1 MSYSFHFPRQHCLDI
16 GRALHVFC
24 HGDGVQR
31 LQERGRGKLP
41 EFRLFVMH
49 GSDQKNSPQPT
60 RARGKVPFVT
70 REDGRRLGRAFC
82 FRIRI
87 GEANGD
93 KSSVHQCFCL
103 QVSIVRSFGSHECS
117 EVNLF
122 PINLNL
128 RSERLSTLRRTANTK
143 VSTGS
148 VVLGRVCSVLVVEL
162 VICRAQI
169 CYAVVIAQSIDVIN
183 WETWPFSVI
192 NSPCQPMGSMALS
205 EYADIPIALLSQY
218 SCDVPGIN
226 TKARRYAP
234 NNYSSFWVVLQTTS
248 DVVYKSIQLR
258 LFGRGL
264 VAKHLGGFLDAQHAI
279 QAIRLGP
286 QCAKRYALDLE
297 LPCVWRV
304 LAPLRNRTT
313 GKPKR
318 SRQSDIA
325 AVVINCF
332 LSFHAA
338 ILVP

>member
-1 MSYSFHFPRQHCLDI
+1 MSYSLHFPRQHCLDV
-16 GRALHVFC
+16 GRALHVFR
-24 HGDGVQR
+24 HGDGIQR
-31 LQERGRGKLP
+31 LQQHSGCKLAK
-41 EFRLFVMH
+41 FGFVLVH
-49 GSDQKNSPQPT
+49 DSDQKNSPQPT

-264 VAKHLGGFLDAQHAI
+264 VAKHLGGFLLLFLLVNKLKNTLPSSRNTSGLPHAD
-279 QAIRLGP
+279 G
-286 QCAKRYALDLE
+286 ALT
-297 LPCVWRV
+297 
-304 LAPLRNRTT
+304 NTQ
-313 GKPKR
+313 R
-318 SRQSDIA
+318 SRKVGYPAFRLDS
-325 AVVINCF
+325 CF
-332 LSFHAA
+332 KYLHLHILSF
-338 ILVP
+338 L